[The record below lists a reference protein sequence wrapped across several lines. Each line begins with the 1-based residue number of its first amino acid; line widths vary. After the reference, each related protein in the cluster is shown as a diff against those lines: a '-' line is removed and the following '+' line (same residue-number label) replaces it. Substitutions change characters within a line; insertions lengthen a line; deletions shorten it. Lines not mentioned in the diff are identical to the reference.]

1 MFYYIQEEEM
11 KKTKDHIKLAQ
22 FLAKEL
28 VGELSEK
35 EKEQL
40 TLFEQDEE
48 KRGIISSV
56 RRKAIDIERMERY
69 QTFNVEEARKKVE
82 WKIRFRKQAKKA
94 VSLLRYAA
102 VFALP
107 IAIAGY
113 LVYVFTVMQP
123 DMLSQVPTEIKPG
136 ETKAQLYL
144 SNGTSVDLENT
155 KQEDIKEV
163 DGSVIKKDSAGL
175 NYQGQVTKLDI
186 RRIPENIVVTPVGG
200 EYQLILSDGTK
211 VWLNALSEIRYPI
224 QFTGNSRKVYV
235 SGEVYFEVAKN
246 AERPFMVN
254 VGDVEVEVLGTQFNI
269 MAYADEN
276 NIETTLVEGAVRL
289 KSRDVSGKL
298 SSVNLKPNCQA
309 SYNRYSKIVE
319 IKEVDVDTYVAWK
332 NGKFIFEKDGL
343 SNIMRKLERWYGVK
357 VFFETQDLKDLRF
370 SARIDRY
377 GNIENILKKMEQTTK
392 VRFEVKNNI
401 VLIKRK
407 VSEK

>member
-1 MFYYIQEEEM
+1 M

-56 RRKAIDIERMERY
+56 RRKAIDIERLERY

-254 VGDVEVEVLGTQFNI
+254 VGDVEVKVLGTQFNI